1 MFKLVGHSDYIFSI
15 DYDNLKDILISTSQ
29 DKTLKIWDCLN

>member
-1 MFKLVGHSDYIFSI
+1 MFKLVGHSFFIISI
-15 DYDNLKDILISTSQ
+15 DYDNLKDIVISTSH